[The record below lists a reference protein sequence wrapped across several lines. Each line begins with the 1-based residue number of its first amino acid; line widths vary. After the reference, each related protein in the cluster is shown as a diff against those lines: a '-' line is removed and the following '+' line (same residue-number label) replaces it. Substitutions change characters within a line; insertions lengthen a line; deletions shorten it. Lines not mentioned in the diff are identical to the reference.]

1 MMKNLK
7 LLVQHSAYTLF
18 FNLKKGNVALLGLS
32 KEKVIWT
39 SFSHLNVWYDAWENF
54 LTTYGFASEITHES
68 GEKEVLFTQQQKHIL
83 MRQICLLTDPMV
95 AMGVI
100 KHWNQPGT
108 AKNKTSLS
116 SSSMCGSNAAGE
128 SMSLHIMFTL
138 ITPWKKIMQLMP
150 CACSIV

>member
-54 LTTYGFASEITHES
+54 LTTYGFASEITHERLIRWWPW
-68 GEKEVLFTQQQKHIL
+68 G
-83 MRQICLLTDPMV
+83 
-95 AMGVI
+95 
-100 KHWNQPGT
+100 
-108 AKNKTSLS
+108 S
-116 SSSMCGSNAAGE
+116 SSTGINQEQLKTRPAYQVAQCVDQMLQGNPCP
-128 SMSLHIMFTL
+128 FT
-138 ITPWKKIMQLMP
+138 
-150 CACSIV
+150 